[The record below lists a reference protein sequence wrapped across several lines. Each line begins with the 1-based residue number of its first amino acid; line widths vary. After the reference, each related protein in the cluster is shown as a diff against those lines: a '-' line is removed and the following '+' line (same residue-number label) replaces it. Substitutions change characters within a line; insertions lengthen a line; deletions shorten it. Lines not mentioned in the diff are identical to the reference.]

1 MINVSQRV
9 NYFLLAAIHFFV
21 DHFPSAGS
29 TGCPTSAP
37 RFSHLA
43 SLSAPRFRQRER
55 GVILS
60 TPHAS
65 CKRFREENPKERHQG
80 RRSRGAL
87 GRKPLI
93 GNGEGS

>member
-37 RFSHLA
+37 A
-43 SLSAPRFRQRER
+43 SPTLLPFRAAFPAARKRRDSKHAPRFLQA
-55 GVILS
+55 LS
-60 TPHAS
+60 
-65 CKRFREENPKERHQG
+65 
-80 RRSRGAL
+80 
-87 GRKPLI
+87 
-93 GNGEGS
+93 